1 MLPYRH
7 TLAKLRITV
16 RKCTARNTTARFVIG
31 QRVLVQPFGLVWFGL
46 VWVISCN
53 VQDAHTEMCRCF
65 IRGIAITAL
74 LKCLNWDRQ
83 VTSDGRL
90 LVESFLR
97 R

>member
-46 VWVISCN
+46 VWFGLFHAMSKMPI
-53 VQDAHTEMCRCF
+53 QRCA
-65 IRGIAITAL
+65 GASSAAL
-74 LKCLNWDRQ
+74 R
-83 VTSDGRL
+83 
-90 LVESFLR
+90 
-97 R
+97 